1 MADDRFE
8 RLAASCPADL
18 GESDRLT
25 VTQEMVD
32 VHAATTGDAQ
42 WIHNDPERARAESPF
57 GGPVVQGFLLLS
69 LLTELSAGLTF
80 PPFGPVSM
88 LVNYG
93 FDRVRFIRPV
103 PVGAGVRLHG
113 TLADVSVRDDGRA
126 VLAIDVVMDADDDR
140 DRPAMAARWLFL
152 AQAVD

>member
-1 MADDRFE
+1 MADGRFE
-8 RLAASCPADL
+8 QLIESCPVDL

-103 PVGAGVRLHG
+103 HVGSGVRLRG
-113 TLADVSVRDDGRA
+113 TLAEVAVREDGRA
-126 VLAIDVVMDADDDR
+126 VLAVDVEMEADDGQDP
-140 DRPAMAARWLFL
+140 PALAARWLFL
-152 AQAVD
+152 AQAAD